1 MRRDPLKT
9 GLGSR
14 ETGENIGGPILAQV
28 NINERCR
35 LPHVK
40 NLIIYTILTVFK
52 TAILYISL
60 HYFFYYIYS

>member
-9 GLGSR
+9 RSDSR
-14 ETGENIGGPILAQV
+14 ETGENILAQV
-28 NINERCR
+28 NTNERCR